1 MMMSHYSTATR
12 PTRKRSLAVKTAAT
26 IASPC
31 MAHLPSQVR
40 FPVAEG
46 ATVVHEGGLGTGC
59 RGFNRPSSWR
69 DKTRRNACLFAR
81 FDPGTSLWYNFSVIV
96 ATATTRI
103 RAHSSAAER
112 PAHNRLV
119 LGSNPGGPTA
129 GVVGG
134 NIGQLGSQL
143 AGLVFSYRPS
153 KTASLSTTSPWRGYF
168 PIPCLCG
175 KMTYG
180 KDQFL
185 PSLCMRPS

>member
-119 LGSNPGGPTA
+119 LGSNPGGPIAIALETW
-129 GVVGG
+129 VVP
-134 NIGQLGSQL
+134 
-143 AGLVFSYRPS
+143 GLVLFAAAALL
-153 KTASLSTTSPWRGYF
+153 KTPLWGIFGRDSMY
-168 PIPCLCG
+168 G
-175 KMTYG
+175 KM
-180 KDQFL
+180 
-185 PSLCMRPS
+185 